1 MSGGA
6 YGGGAGGGQY
16 QGAGGVV
23 PDMMNRMGN
32 VGYQPGANSGLNR
45 SAVQSRP
52 MAKGGYLQPGY
63 QGQQS
68 NVNPWS
74 GYTPAQAYPGNNM
87 QNFLNLYQYPPF
99 NRARF
104 TNQPQ
109 AQPIPPGGTQPPPG
123 TGGGGNVPPPGTQPP
138 PGWTGGSPTGS
149 YTGIPTQNPLTP
161 SGTPVYGTPGN
172 TPGQNQ
178 SAAREMGNPL
188 APPGNATVTTP
199 SIQNPTTAPQNV
211 FNDILSKYGQNAAMS
226 FALSNRGTMGNVG
239 IDQLA
244 GLDPMTRNQAVNTYS
259 PASKSSDLGGN
270 ARYDLSSMGNPF
282 DPNSPIARYRAQ
294 LRGG

>member
-1 MSGGA
+1 M
-6 YGGGAGGGQY
+6 Q
-16 QGAGGVV
+16 
-23 PDMMNRMGN
+23 
-32 VGYQPGANSGLNR
+32 
-45 SAVQSRP
+45 
-52 MAKGGYLQPGY
+52 KGGYLMPGY

-74 GYTPAQAYPGNNM
+74 GYTPGQAYPNHPM

-99 NRARF
+99 NRAHF
-104 TNQPQ
+104 TNAPIS
-109 AQPIPPGGTQPPPG
+109 QPIPTGGTQPPPG

-211 FNDILSKYGQNAAMS
+211 FNDILQRYGQNAAMS
-226 FALSNRGTMGNVG
+226 FAMSNRGTMGNVG
-239 IDQLA
+239 TEQLA
-244 GLDPMTRNQAVNTYS
+244 GLDPTTRNQAVNTYS
-259 PASKSSDLGGN
+259 SASKSNDLGGN
-270 ARYDLSSMGNPF
+270 ARYDLSAMGNPF